1 MRPGAVRAS
10 AVDLMAEAISA
21 IEVTSLPA
29 SGWDQ
34 PCAPE
39 TREQAVRVL
48 EGGDVLFLPQLP
60 FALENGEDRLL
71 TPAIA
76 GEGKNISLDPASG
89 VLRGSSAA
97 DTELELL
104 RGMMMRFATLSRA
117 LLLNLLP
124 AYSGDLIQART
135 SFRPVEVAGRSSSWR
150 KDDTRL
156 HVDSFPSTPTQGRR
170 ILRVFTNINPQGRPR
185 SWRVGEPFAG
195 IVGRYIHSIPG
206 PLPGSSLALNALGL
220 TKSRRSPYDHYML
233 RLHDTMKADLEYQE
247 HGAQRPFEF
256 PAGTTWITFTDKA
269 SHAAMGGQYA
279 LEQTFYVPVDAMVDP
294 AQSPLRILEHTLGR
308 RLA

>member
-1 MRPGAVRAS
+1 
-10 AVDLMAEAISA
+10 MAEETSA
-21 IEVTSLPA
+21 IAVTSLPV

-34 PCAPE
+34 PCASE

-48 EGGDVLFLPQLP
+48 EGGDVLFLPRLP
-60 FALENGEDRLL
+60 FALDNGEDRLL
-71 TPAIA
+71 TPVIA
-76 GEGKNISLDPASG
+76 GQGKNISLDPASG

-97 DTELELL
+97 DAELEVL
-104 RGMMMRFATLSRA
+104 RGMMMRFASLSRA
-117 LLLNLLP
+117 LLLKLLP
-124 AYSGDLIQART
+124 GYAAELTQART

-185 SWRVGEPFAG
+185 SWRVGEPFAAV
-195 IVGRYIHSIPG
+195 VGRYIHSIPR
-206 PLPGSSLALNALGL
+206 PAPVSSLALNLLGL

-256 PAGTTWITFTDKA
+256 PAGSTWIAFTDKT

-279 LEQTFYVPVDAMVDP
+279 LEQTFYLPVDAMMDP

-308 RLA
+308 HLV

>member
-1 MRPGAVRAS
+1 
-10 AVDLMAEAISA
+10 MAEAICAS
-21 IEVTSLPA
+21 EVASLPV

-34 PCAPE
+34 PCASE
-39 TREQAVRVL
+39 TREQAVGVL
-48 EGGDVLFLPQLP
+48 EGGELVFIPQLR
-60 FALENGEDRLL
+60 FALDNGEDRLL

-97 DTELELL
+97 DTEMELL
-104 RGMMMRFATLSRA
+104 QGMMIRFASLSRA

-124 AYSGDLIQART
+124 GYAAELTQART
-135 SFRPVEVAGRSSSWR
+135 SFRPVEIAGRSSSWR

-185 SWRVGEPFAG
+185 SWRVGEPFAAV
-195 IVGRYIHSIPG
+195 VGRYIHSIPG
-206 PLPGSSLALNALGL
+206 PAPASSVALNLLGL
-220 TKSRRSPYDHYML
+220 TKSRRSAYDHYML
-233 RLHDTMKADLEYQE
+233 RLHDTMKADLDYQKN
-247 HGAQRPFEF
+247 AVQRQFEF
-256 PAGTTWITFTDKA
+256 SAGSTWIAFTDKT
-269 SHAAMGGQYA
+269 SHAARGGQYA
-279 LEQTFYVPVDAMVDP
+279 LEQTFYLPVDAMMNP

-308 RLA
+308 RLV

>member
-1 MRPGAVRAS
+1 
-10 AVDLMAEAISA
+10 MAESIGA
-21 IEVTSLPA
+21 IEVTSLRV
-29 SGWDQ
+29 SEWDQ
-34 PCAPE
+34 PCASQ
-39 TREQAVRVL
+39 TRKQAVRVL
-48 EGGDVLFLPQLP
+48 EGGEVLFLPQLR
-60 FALENGEDRLL
+60 FELENGEDRLL

-76 GEGKNISLDPASG
+76 GKGKNISLDPASG
-89 VLRGSSAA
+89 ILRGSGAA
-97 DTELELL
+97 DAEMELL
-104 RGMMMRFATLSRA
+104 RGMMMRFARLSRE

-124 AYSGDLIQART
+124 GYEAELTQART

-185 SWRVGEPFAG
+185 SWRVGEPFAAV
-195 IVGRYIHSIPG
+195 VGRYIHSIPR
-206 PLPGSSLALNALGL
+206 PLPGSSLALNLLGL

-233 RLHDTMKADLEYQE
+233 SLHDTMKADLDYQE
-247 HGAQRPFEF
+247 NAVQRPFEF
-256 PAGTTWITFTDKA
+256 PAGSTWITFTDKA

-279 LEQTFYVPVDAMVDP
+279 LEQTFYLPVDAMMDP

-308 RLA
+308 RLV